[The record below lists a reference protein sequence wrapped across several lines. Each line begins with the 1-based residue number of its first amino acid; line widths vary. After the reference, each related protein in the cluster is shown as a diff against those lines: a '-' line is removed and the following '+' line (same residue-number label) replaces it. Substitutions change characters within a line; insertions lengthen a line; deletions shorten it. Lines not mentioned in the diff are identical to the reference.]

1 MELSTHVLCALL
13 QVRLTTENI
22 ETILNTL
29 LYDGQ
34 AEVTL
39 VASGGTRSGEES
51 EEEGEDVQRLYCA
64 TKQLLK
70 DTGFSRVPCGLCPVS
85 LRCAIERCCDI
96 EEGGR
101 ERERERERERVTF
114 FDFQLAW
121 LNDAL

>member
-1 MELSTHVLCALL
+1 MFIV

-39 VASGGTRSGEES
+39 VASAGTRSGEES

-70 DTGFSRVPCGLCPVS
+70 DTGFSRVPCGVCPVS
-85 LRCAIERCCDI
+85 LRCAIERTRDMGVGR
-96 EEGGR
+96 EERGKREGR
-101 ERERERERERVTF
+101 EREGERGGR
-114 FDFQLAW
+114 
-121 LNDAL
+121 